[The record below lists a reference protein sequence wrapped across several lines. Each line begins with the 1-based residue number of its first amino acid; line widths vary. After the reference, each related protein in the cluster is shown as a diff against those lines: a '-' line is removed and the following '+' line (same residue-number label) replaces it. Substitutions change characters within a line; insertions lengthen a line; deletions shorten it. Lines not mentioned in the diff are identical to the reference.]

1 MKTDLDIL
9 IVGLGSAGCKFLDTC
24 TRKKD
29 VAIPRQLAIHT
40 DQQALDLCAAEFK
53 FLLGAASLKGDS
65 TGGDQNLGQQ
75 AAEQDR
81 SAICEYLL
89 GADIIFLVTG
99 LGGGTGTGAAPSLAG
114 WAREQGSIVICF
126 AIQPFFF
133 EGNQK
138 RMLAEDG
145 LRELSNACDA
155 VVQLSNQNIHN
166 WANEQTGVQDAF
178 EKVNTTLLHNLA
190 AMIDLISLPG
200 IMGNVTF
207 TDFESMLK
215 YSSGTCV
222 MGYGEGEGQGRVE
235 SAMSAVVSNP
245 ILGKENIIGK
255 ASGLIVGIIGG
266 PDMTV
271 SELQSI
277 METIPVMARSD
288 VRLSMGAVVRSNWRE
303 RIGIAIFATETWE
316 EPAGLPSDS
325 KADNAKD
332 AGKTAAKKTR
342 KKQSKLSLE
351 PRGKGFFN
359 DIEPTYHEGTDID
372 VPTFQRKNIKMV

>member
-9 IVGLGSAGCKFLDTC
+9 IAGLGSAGCKFLDTC
-24 TRKKD
+24 IGQQE
-29 VAIPRQLAIHT
+29 VAIPRHIAIHT
-40 DQQALDLCAAEFK
+40 DQQTLDLCRAEEK
-53 FLLGAASLKGDS
+53 FLLGATFLRGDS

-75 AAEQDR
+75 ATEQDR
-81 SAICEYLL
+81 SVISEYFL

-99 LGGGTGTGAAPSLAG
+99 LGGGTGTGAAPLLAG

-138 RMLAEDG
+138 RMLAEGG
-145 LRELSNACDA
+145 LRELSGACDA

-166 WANEQTGVQDAF
+166 WANEHTGVQDAF

-190 AMIDLISLPG
+190 AMIDLLSLPG
-200 IMGNVTF
+200 IMGNVSF
-207 TDFESMLK
+207 TDFEAMLQH
-215 YSSGTCV
+215 SSGACV
-222 MGYGEGEGQGRVE
+222 MGYGEGEGESRVE
-235 SAMSAVVSNP
+235 DALSAVVSNP

-271 SELQSI
+271 FELQRI
-277 METIPVMARSD
+277 MEAIPAIARSD
-288 VRLSMGAVVRSNWRE
+288 ARLSMGAVVRSNWRQ
-303 RIGIAIFATETWE
+303 RIGVAVFATEKWE
-316 EPAGLPSDS
+316 ESPALPPDGANNDLEDPE
-325 KADNAKD
+325 KRAE
-332 AGKTAAKKTR
+332 KKTR
-342 KKQSKLSLE
+342 QKQSKLSLE

-359 DIEPTYHEGTDID
+359 GIEPTYHDGNDID
-372 VPTFQRKNIKMV
+372 VPTFQRKNIKLV

>member
-9 IVGLGSAGCKFLDTC
+9 IIGLGSAGCKFLDTC
-24 TRKKD
+24 SRQKD
-29 VAIPRQLAIHT
+29 VEIPRHLAVHT
-40 DQQALDLCAAEFK
+40 DQQALDLCGAEDK
-53 FLLGAASLKGDS
+53 FLLGAAFLKGDS
-65 TGGDQNLGQQ
+65 TGGDQDLGHQ

-81 SAICEYLL
+81 SAISEYLI

-99 LGGGTGTGAAPSLAG
+99 LGGGTGTGAAPSLAS

-138 RMLAEDG
+138 RMLAEGG
-145 LRELSNACDA
+145 LRELTNSCDA

-178 EKVNTTLLHNLA
+178 EKVNTTLLHNLT
-190 AMIDLISLPG
+190 AMIDLLALPG

-207 TDFESMLK
+207 SDFESMLK
-215 YSSGTCV
+215 HSSGTCV
-222 MGYGEGEGQGRVE
+222 MGYGEGEGQVRVE
-235 SAMSAVVSNP
+235 DAMSSVVSNP

-255 ASGLIVGIIGG
+255 ASGLIIGIIGG

-271 SELQSI
+271 FELQRI
-277 METIPVMARSD
+277 MESIPAIARSD
-288 VRLSMGAVVRSNWRE
+288 VRLSMGAVVRPNWRE
-303 RIGIAIFATETWE
+303 RIGIAVFATEKWE
-316 EPAGLPSDS
+316 EPATLPNEGETEATGES
-325 KADNAKD
+325 
-332 AGKTAAKKTR
+332 GKTSAKKTR
-342 KKQSKLSLE
+342 QKQSKLSLE

-359 DIEPTYHEGTDID
+359 DIEPTYHDGTDID
-372 VPTFQRKNIKMV
+372 VPTFQRRNIKLV